1 MSPKKIIILGGEF
14 RNKGAEAMTFATV
27 NELKRMFINAEI
39 VMLNH
44 LEFEQKYVD
53 KLNFRVVR
61 LSEEQILYSLGLKDK
76 LYALAKWAVK
86 SILIGHQEPIRAFAK
101 ELKTADIVMDI
112 SGYALS
118 SQLYTKHSRMFL
130 KKIQAADKYKCKS
143 VLMPQSF
150 GPFAYN
156 GEITEE
162 EIAEILAKVQIIFAR
177 EKQGYDLLKNLGL
190 NNIIMSNDLVIQSRK
205 MEEKFVFKDNMKC
218 EEIDVQENSVAVIP
232 NIRNVQNSSE
242 EKTIELYRQV
252 IDELVRLE
260 KKVYLISHCSEDQ
273 ELIEKIRIYYPDVY
287 VIEKELN
294 CIEYERAIK
303 KFDYVI
309 ASRYHSIIHAYKEH
323 VPCIVI
329 GWATKYQELVA
340 NFEQDRYIFDIR
352 KDCTGIVKAIDE
364 LNDQYKDETEK
375 IACCLE
381 KVQRNNCF
389 DILKKYFNEIEE

>member
-1 MSPKKIIILGGEF
+1 MNPKKILILGGEF
-14 RNKGAEAMTFATV
+14 RNKGAEAMTFSTV
-27 NELKRMFINAEI
+27 NELKCLFPNTEI

-44 LEFEQKYVD
+44 LDFKQEYANQ
-53 KLNFRVVR
+53 LNFKVTR

-76 LYALAKWAVK
+76 LYALVKWMAK
-86 SILIGHQEPIRAFAK
+86 SILVGRQEPIGEFSK
-101 ELKTADIVMDI
+101 ELKTTDIVIDI

-118 SQLYTKHSRMFL
+118 SQLYTKHSKMFL
-130 KKIQAADKYKCKS
+130 KKIEAADKHKCKS

-156 GEITEE
+156 EEITQD
-162 EIAEILAKVQIIFAR
+162 EIAKVLAKVQIIFTR
-177 EKQGYDLLKNLGL
+177 EKQGYDLLKSLGL
-190 NNIIMSNDLVIQSRK
+190 NNIVMSNDLVIQSRK
-205 MEEKFVFKDNMKC
+205 MEENFVFKQNVKC
-218 EEIDVQENSVAVIP
+218 EEIDVQKNSVAVIP
-232 NIRNVQNSSE
+232 NIRNVQSSSE

-252 IDELVRLE
+252 IDKVIMLG
-260 KKVYLISHCSEDQ
+260 KKVYLISHCSEDK
-273 ELIEKIRIYYPDVY
+273 ELIEKIRFFYPDVN

-364 LNDQYKDETEK
+364 LNDKYKDETEK
-375 IACCLE
+375 IAYCLK
-381 KVQRNNCF
+381 KVQENNCF
-389 DILKKYFNEIEE
+389 DILKKYFDEIEE